1 MVAADSE
8 LALGPPLGERWD
20 GREPRCLHLR
30 GLRPVTPPGTLPLRG
45 PAVRG
50 PPDSPARGPLRP
62 LGTALS
68 GGVGYAP
75 RWPEG
80 SIWRVSCVARGVPT
94 TSPAQE
100 GRRPTLRPGSCRRLS
115 SAVVSS
121 SGHTSCACARPHPTS
136 GPRSPGTG
144 PWTRGPATVSSDVFR
159 WSRSGP
165 GPRRPARRLTPAL
178 SPGLGDGA
186 RCWKR
191 RGAGPRRDV
200 RLVASRGHPGV
211 GPLETLTRN
220 SARNRQDSLRLA
232 ARPPFRSY
240 GGE

>member
-8 LALGPPLGERWD
+8 LALGLPLGERWD

-68 GGVGYAP
+68 GGAGHAP

-80 SIWRVSCVARGVPT
+80 PIWRVSCVARGVPT

-159 WSRSGP
+159 WSRSRP
-165 GPRRPARRLTPAL
+165 GPRRPAYRLTPAL

-186 RCWKR
+186 RRWKR
-191 RGAGPRRDV
+191 RGAGPRGDV

-220 SARNRQDSLRLA
+220 SARNRQDSLWLA
-232 ARPPFRSY
+232 SRPPFRSH